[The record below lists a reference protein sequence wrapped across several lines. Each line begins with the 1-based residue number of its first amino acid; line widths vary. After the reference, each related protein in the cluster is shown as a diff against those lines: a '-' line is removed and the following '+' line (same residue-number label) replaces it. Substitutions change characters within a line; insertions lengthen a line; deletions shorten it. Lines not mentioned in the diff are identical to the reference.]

1 METTLIHVK
10 MIRNF
15 QVDSGFFH
23 HKVIECHMKQLEQ
36 NVESSLSER
45 SHFLGQNLYSHS
57 SN

>member
-23 HKVIECHMKQLEQ
+23 HKVILSLKIEDKGMKK
-36 NVESSLSER
+36 S
-45 SHFLGQNLYSHS
+45 
-57 SN
+57 

>member
-23 HKVIECHMKQLEQ
+23 HKVVECHMKHLEQ
-36 NVESSLSER
+36 NVESALSER
-45 SHFLGQNLYSHS
+45 FHF
-57 SN
+57 

>member
-23 HKVIECHMKQLEQ
+23 HKVIERHMKQLEQ
-36 NVESSLSER
+36 NVESALSER
-45 SHFLGQNLYSHS
+45 SHFLGQNL
-57 SN
+57 

>member
-23 HKVIECHMKQLEQ
+23 HKVVECHMKHLEQ
-36 NVESSLSER
+36 NVELASSER
-45 SHFLGQNLYSHS
+45 SHFLGQNLYSPS